1 MGFVQKIRAVWEKVS
16 LVQRALLVAIV
27 LAFVI
32 VSGLLVHWARRPDMR
47 MLYNELAPEE
57 AAEITE
63 KISEQG
69 VAYELRNA
77 GTSIYV
83 PKEKVY
89 QLRLDMAKEG
99 LPTGGQSGYK
109 IFDNEKIGISPFV
122 QSVNLKRALQEELA
136 KSIQMIDGINHAR
149 IHIVSS
155 EQTLFTSEAGK
166 TTASVVL
173 RLKPGYRL
181 SSLNIAA
188 ITHLISGSVEGLTS
202 GNVTV
207 IDSQGRLLSSE
218 SDQTMAG
225 GAGTVQDYR
234 ERVEQN
240 LEDKVEEMLT
250 TVLGPGRAK
259 VRIHAVV
266 DMNSVS
272 TVTEKLEPKGVVTNE
287 EITTGSET
295 GAVGTPVAGEATASG
310 SLKKDE
316 TIITE
321 YQIGK
326 TVTQE
331 VTLPGEIISLS
342 VAAVVDLSPPDSN
355 EAGSGGQVANAM
367 DPNDVEKL
375 IENALGLD
383 LAGKDSLK
391 VVNARFYRPVASSLD
406 EELSAGLDFVGIA
419 RQASLGI
426 MAVCA
431 LLVLRMFRGAKKKV
445 KMGAGPEQLPAS
457 EGAAGLLPGGA
468 GGSEPLV
475 LRRQIA
481 SALENNPERVK
492 QLFTSWIEEKGE

>member
-1 MGFVQKIRAVWEKVS
+1 MGFVQKIRVIWEKIG

-27 LAFVI
+27 LTFVI
-32 VSGLLVHWARRPDMR
+32 VSGLLVHWVRRPDMR
-47 MLYNELAPEE
+47 MLYKDLVPEE

-63 KISEQG
+63 KINEQG
-69 VAYELRNA
+69 IAYELRNG

-89 QLRLDMAKEG
+89 QLRLNMAKEG
-99 LPTGGQSGYK
+99 LPAGEQGGYK

-122 QSVNLKRALQEELA
+122 QSVNLKRALQDELA
-136 KSIQMIDGINHAR
+136 KSIQMIDGVNQAR
-149 IHIVSS
+149 VHIVSS
-155 EQTLFTSEAGK
+155 EQTLFTSEAGR

-173 RLKPGYRL
+173 RLRPGYRL

-188 ITHLISGSVEGLTS
+188 ITHLVSGSVEGLTS
-202 GNVTV
+202 ENVTV
-207 IDSQGRLLSSE
+207 VDSQGRLLSSD
-218 SDQTMAG
+218 SGQTMAS

-259 VRIHAVV
+259 VRIHAVL
-266 DMNSVS
+266 DMNSVH
-272 TVTEKLEPKGVVTNE
+272 TVTEKYDPKGVATKE
-287 EITTGSET
+287 EITSGSET
-295 GAVGTPVAGEATASG
+295 EAVSEVSGGNSTPAST
-310 SLKKDE
+310 KKDE
-316 TIITE
+316 TIVTE
-321 YQIGK
+321 YQVGK

-331 VTLPGEIISLS
+331 IILPGEIISLS
-342 VAAVVDLSPPDSN
+342 VAAVVDLSVRDAN
-355 EAGSGGQVANAM
+355 EAGSGGRVANIM

-383 LAGKDSLK
+383 LAGADSLK
-391 VVNARFYRPVASSLD
+391 VVNARFNQTAESLLD
-406 EELSAGLDFVGIA
+406 EELAAGLDFVAIA

-445 KMGAGPEQLPAS
+445 KAEAARAQLNAR
-457 EGAAGLLPGGA
+457 EGETGLLPGAA
-468 GGSEPLV
+468 GTEEPLV
-475 LRRQIA
+475 LRKQIA
-481 SALENNPERVK
+481 SALESDPERVR
-492 QLFTSWIEEKGE
+492 QLFTSWIEEKGV

>member
-1 MGFVQKIRAVWEKVS
+1 MDFVQKIRAVWEKVS
-16 LVQRALLVAIV
+16 LVQRALLIAIV
-27 LAFVI
+27 LTFII

-47 MLYNELAPEE
+47 MLYQELAPEE
-57 AAEITE
+57 AAQITD
-63 KISEQG
+63 KIGENG
-69 VAYELRNA
+69 IAYELRNG

-83 PKEKVY
+83 PNEKVY
-89 QLRLDMAKEG
+89 QLRLDMAKDG
-99 LPTGGQSGYK
+99 LPAGGQGGYK
-109 IFDNEKIGISPFV
+109 IFDNEKIGVSPFV

-136 KSIQMIDGINHAR
+136 KSIQMIDGVNHAR

-173 RLKPGYRL
+173 RLKPGYRI

-188 ITHLISGSVEGLTS
+188 ITHLVSGSVEGLTS
-202 GNVTV
+202 ENVTV

-240 LEDKVEEMLT
+240 LEDKVEEILT

-266 DMNSVS
+266 DMNSVH
-272 TVTEKLEPKGVVTNE
+272 TVTEKYEPKGVAAKE

-295 GAVGTPVAGEATASG
+295 GAGSQTAGTQAVVPG
-310 SLKKDE
+310 SMKKDE
-316 TIITE
+316 TITTE

-331 VTLPGEIISLS
+331 VVLPGEIISLS

-355 EAGSGGQVANAM
+355 EAGAGGQVANAM

-383 LAGKDSLK
+383 LAGGDSLK
-391 VVNARFYRPVASSLD
+391 VVTARFHRPVESLLD
-406 EELSAGLDFVGIA
+406 EEQLAGLDFVAIA

-431 LLVLRMFRGAKKKV
+431 LVVLRMFRGAKKKV
-445 KMGAGPEQLPAS
+445 KMEAGTAQLPGGEGAG
-457 EGAAGLLPGGA
+457 GLLPGGV

-492 QLFTSWIEEKGE
+492 QLFTSWIEEKGG